1 MLAKSV
7 ATIVG
12 AAAMLASA
20 QAQVTATGTMG
31 STNPPQATAPTAVNQ
46 TSYARLLSA
55 NSVSE
60 YNSAFSLFPPCNKIQ
75 STDFRF
81 LCLDDFCI
89 FAPPEAGV
97 TIGDSEAY
105 EVAW

>member
-1 MLAKSV
+1 MFAKSV

-46 TSYARLLSA
+46 TSMARLLSA

-60 YNSAFSLFPPCNKIQ
+60 YNSTFSLFLRSDTR
-75 STDFRF
+75 STD
-81 LCLDDFCI
+81 LSILPPDDFCI